1 MELSISGQRR
11 WAVETVKTA
20 PQAEKK
26 PAGVRA
32 GISKPRTDRASWS
45 QAALAFLQ
53 EANRQDMEQRRKL
66 LEAKQQ
72 KNGELDALNEAL
84 KKMER
89 CQKIAS
95 RIMRGDRVP
104 PQDEMY
110 LLDNDPDGYKLAL
123 ACRKPKEKPKEW
135 DSVLEDEEE
144 TASAESARSG
154 GEAVEAPEA
163 SGEAAEG

>member
-1 MELSISGQRR
+1 MELTISGQRR
-11 WAVETVKTA
+11 RAVETVKTA

-32 GISKPRTDRASWS
+32 GISKPRTDKASWS
-45 QAALAFLQ
+45 QAALSFLQ

-95 RIMRGDRVP
+95 RIMRGDKVP

-110 LLDNDPDGYKLAL
+110 LMDNDPDGYKLAL

-144 TASAESARSG
+144 TAYAESAGSG